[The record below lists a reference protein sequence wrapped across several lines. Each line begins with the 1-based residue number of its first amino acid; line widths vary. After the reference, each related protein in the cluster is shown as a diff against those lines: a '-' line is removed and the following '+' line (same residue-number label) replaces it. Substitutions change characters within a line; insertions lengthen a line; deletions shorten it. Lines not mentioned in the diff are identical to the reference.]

1 MKGSPIK
8 AKVLSAKIIANTDI
22 GLLQKLRLNTSER
35 SIGII
40 TTDCDDVSYV
50 ALDEATKKARV
61 KVAYANSMYAGSTN
75 SSTAL
80 AGEFIGILSG
90 PNPEEVRS
98 GLDAAIQFIKHDA
111 SFYSA
116 NKDDSIVYF
125 AHCISRT
132 GSYLSALANIQKG
145 NRWHIW
151 LHRSRSSVRFR
162 CGIKSSACEIEVYYK
177 PPTATN
183 FGGGLLVGEQEACKA
198 ACEVLHVKF
207 VELQSSHL
215 CIEEDIM
222 RLDKDLQSIQ
232 EVRNLIEKAKT
243 AQAVFAEFGQQNRWY
258 CGAMA
263 MNAFKYSEDLAQW
276 Q

>member
-116 NKDDSIVYF
+116 NEDDSIVYF

-132 GSYLSALANIQKG
+132 GSYLSALANIPEGQSMAYLVAPPLEAVLGLDAALKAA
-145 NRWHIW
+145 HVK
-151 LHRSRSSVRFR
+151 L
-162 CGIKSSACEIEVYYK
+162 KVYYK

-198 ACEVLHVKF
+198 ACEVF
-207 VELQSSHL
+207 A
-215 CIEEDIM
+215 
-222 RLDKDLQSIQ
+222 R
-232 EVRNLIEKAKT
+232 EVCRI
-243 AQAVFAEFGQQNRWY
+243 AEQPLVY
-258 CGAMA
+258 
-263 MNAFKYSEDLAQW
+263 
-276 Q
+276 